1 MTAHFELQPTEK
13 EIQGLAQQCWEESG
27 NRERMMESE
36 AFEAGAAIRKGE
48 YTLANLEAIVRW
60 KSERLVQYLIGNSS
74 VNIRRALEVA
84 AAPESST
91 AEAITA
97 LLDLRGVDI
106 PMASAIMAA
115 IFPERYIELD
125 LRALEGLG
133 MVRQD
138 VRFYEEYLEFCR
150 RLVERGVVKP
160 QPELP
165 GPTPLHALD
174 RALSQWS
181 RNRAL

>member
-27 NRERMMESE
+27 SRERMMESE

>member
-1 MTAHFELQPTEK
+1 MTAHFELQPAEG
-13 EIQGLAQQCWEESG
+13 EIQKLAKQCWEESG
-27 NRERMMESE
+27 NRERELEAE
-36 AFEAGAAIRKGE
+36 AFEAGAAIRSGD
-48 YTLANLEAIVRW
+48 YSLVNLEAIVRW

-74 VNIRRALEVA
+74 VSIRRALEVA

-91 AEAITA
+91 AEALTA
-97 LLDLRGVDI
+97 LLELRGVDM
-106 PMASAIMAA
+106 PMASAILAA
-115 IFPERYIELD
+115 IYPERYIELD
-125 LRALEGLG
+125 LRALEGVG
-133 MVRQD
+133 MARQD
-138 VRFYEEYLEFCR
+138 VRFYEEYLGFCR

-160 QPELP
+160 QDDLP

>member
-27 NRERMMESE
+27 NRERMLEAE

-48 YTLANLEAIVRW
+48 YSLTNLEAIVRW

-74 VNIRRALEVA
+74 AKIRRSLEIA
-84 AAPESST
+84 ASPESST
-91 AEAITA
+91 AEAMTA
-97 LLDLRGVDI
+97 LLELRGVDI
-106 PMASAIMAA
+106 PMGSAIMAA

>member
-27 NRERMMESE
+27 NRERIMESE

>member
-1 MTAHFELQPTEK
+1 MTAHFELQPKER

-27 NRERMMESE
+27 NRERLLEAE
-36 AFEAGAAIRKGE
+36 AFEAGVAIRKGD

-60 KSERLVQYLIGNSS
+60 KSERHVQYLIGNSTVS
-74 VNIRRALEVA
+74 IRQALEVA

-91 AEAITA
+91 IEAMMA
-97 LLDLRGVDI
+97 LLELRGVDM
-106 PMASAIMAA
+106 PMASAILAA
-115 IFPERYIELD
+115 IDPDRYIELD

-138 VRFYEEYLEFCR
+138 VRFYEEYLDFCR
-150 RLVERGVVKP
+150 RLVGRGIVKP
-160 QPELP
+160 QADLP
-165 GPTPLHALD
+165 GPTSLHALD

-181 RNRAL
+181 RNRAV

>member
-1 MTAHFELQPTEK
+1 MTAHFELKPMEGD
-13 EIQGLAQQCWEESG
+13 IQELAQQCWEESG
-27 NRERMMESE
+27 NRERMLEAE
-36 AFEAGAAIRKGE
+36 AFEAGAAIRKGD
-48 YTLANLEAIVRW
+48 YSLANLETIVRW
-60 KSERLVQYLIGNSS
+60 KSELLVQYLIGNSS
-74 VNIRRALEVA
+74 ISIRRALEVA
-84 AAPESST
+84 ASAESST
-91 AEAITA
+91 AEALTA
-97 LLDLRGVDI
+97 LLGLRGVDI

-150 RLVERGVVKP
+150 RLVERGIVKP
-160 QPELP
+160 QSDLP

-181 RNRAL
+181 RNRAV